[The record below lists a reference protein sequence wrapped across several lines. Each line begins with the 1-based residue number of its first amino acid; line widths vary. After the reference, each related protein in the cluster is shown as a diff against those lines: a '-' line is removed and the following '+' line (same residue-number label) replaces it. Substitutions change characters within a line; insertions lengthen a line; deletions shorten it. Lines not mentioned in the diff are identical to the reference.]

1 MDFILYGTSWFALAH
16 LLRCRQRIIRSPFV
30 RRTIAFHV
38 PQTWSLPAARETD
51 EKLSPW
57 HYSDKKDV
65 LVMEVYHEYTMSITN
80 DPFANAH
87 RLKTLAT
94 IV

>member
-1 MDFILYGTSWFALAH
+1 
-16 LLRCRQRIIRSPFV
+16 
-30 RRTIAFHV
+30 
-38 PQTWSLPAARETD
+38 
-51 EKLSPW
+51 
-57 HYSDKKDV
+57 
-65 LVMEVYHEYTMSITN
+65 MEVYHEYTMSITN